1 MEAIAPPS
9 FLSTPLIFLSIGFYF
24 FSFHTSLTTVVPT
37 RFRNFNGK
45 YFSFSIKNQN
55 LASHYSN
62 ILHRFTST
70 PDAFAKFK
78 PDNPDSF
85 IC

>member
-1 MEAIAPPS
+1 MEAIATS
-9 FLSTPLIFLSIGFYF
+9 SISKYSTYFLSIGFYF

-37 RFRNFNGK
+37 RLRNFSGK

-78 PDNPDSF
+78 PDNPDRF